1 MILVAAIGAFVGS
14 LLTASVFSAIFA
26 TDRIRRPRHRHRAH
40 RRDDRPYA
48 L

>member
-1 MILVAAIGAFVGS
+1 MLVVVAIGAFVGT

-26 TDRIRRPRHRHRAH
+26 SERIHH
-40 RRDDRPYA
+40 RRRRQRRNDRPYA

>member
-1 MILVAAIGAFVGS
+1 MIILAAIGAFVGS

-26 TDRIRRPRHRHRAH
+26 PERIRR
-40 RRDDRPYA
+40 RDPQRPYA

>member
-1 MILVAAIGAFVGS
+1 MIIVAAIGAFVGS

-26 TDRIRRPRHRHRAH
+26 TDRSRRPRSRH

>member
-1 MILVAAIGAFVGS
+1 MIVVAAIGAFVGI

-26 TDRIRRPRHRHRAH
+26 PERAR
-40 RRDDRPYA
+40 RRDPKRPYA

>member
-1 MILVAAIGAFVGS
+1 MIIVAAIGAFVGS

-26 TDRIRRPRHRHRAH
+26 SERVR
-40 RRDDRPYA
+40 RRDPKRPYA

>member
-1 MILVAAIGAFVGS
+1 MIIVAAIGAFVGS

-26 TDRIRRPRHRHRAH
+26 TDRIRRPRHRR

>member
-1 MILVAAIGAFVGS
+1 MLIVAAIGAFVGS

-26 TDRIRRPRHRHRAH
+26 SERVR
-40 RRDDRPYA
+40 RRDPKRPYA

>member
-1 MILVAAIGAFVGS
+1 MIIVAAIGAFVGS

-26 TDRIRRPRHRHRAH
+26 TDRTRRPRRHRH

>member
-1 MILVAAIGAFVGS
+1 MILAAIGAFIGS
-14 LLTASVFSAIFA
+14 LLTASVISAISA
-26 TDRIRRPRHRHRAH
+26 PERIRGRRRH